1 MKPKVFTNNPSK
13 KISKYGK
20 EQMLREFKYQRAKGT
35 EEWNKN
41 QKRKTVGSKYKKNEV
56 IFFKLQF
63 RVSER
68 MNCKQSALYLKS
80 A

>member
-13 KISKYGK
+13 KMSKNEK

-35 EEWNKN
+35 EEWNKK

-56 IFFKLQF
+56 IF
-63 RVSER
+63 
-68 MNCKQSALYLKS
+68 
-80 A
+80 

>member
-13 KISKYGK
+13 KISKYEK
-20 EQMLREFKYQRAKGT
+20 EQMLREFKHQRAKGT

-56 IFFKLQF
+56 IF
-63 RVSER
+63 
-68 MNCKQSALYLKS
+68 
-80 A
+80 

>member
-41 QKRKTVGSKYKKNEV
+41 QKRKELSFRLCYKV
-56 IFFKLQF
+56 DYFFHF
-63 RVSER
+63 VHFI
-68 MNCKQSALYLKS
+68 
-80 A
+80 

>member
-1 MKPKVFTNNPSK
+1 MKISIHRNIFRRFHSVKPKVFTNNPSK
-13 KISKYGK
+13 KMSKYGK

-56 IFFKLQF
+56 IF
-63 RVSER
+63 
-68 MNCKQSALYLKS
+68 
-80 A
+80 